1 MTDKHAPK
9 GQEKL
14 HTATR
19 TDSVTG
25 EVETK
30 VFTQAEWKARDKA
43 EGWTRV
49 ENGLEDDEP
58 EA

>member
-1 MTDKHAPK
+1 MIDTKKTPK

-14 HTATR
+14 HAATR
-19 TDSVTG
+19 TDAVTG

-43 EGWTRV
+43 EGWTRDDGV
-49 ENGLEDDEP
+49 EDEP

>member
-1 MTDKHAPK
+1 MTDTKKTPK

-30 VFTQAEWKARDKA
+30 VFTQTEWKARDKS
-43 EGWTRV
+43 EGWTRDDS
-49 ENGLEDDEP
+49 LEDDEP